1 MYLIGNSENYEE
13 YLKNIDN
20 INYLP
25 LNNLPVVYFPFDY
38 NTKESVTTLN
48 IFSSVV
54 DDNANIIEKVDASN
68 SYNCHDNANM
78 IEKVDAINRYN
89 CDDKN
94 KNVKCFGIKELY
106 NSISILEE
114 PWQPYNNNNI
124 KTITNILIVFWLLVI
139 FIILKILYY
148 YFQENYSI
156 LMMSLI
162 SLTLLIGLIYA
173 LFLTNNKI

>member
-38 NTKESVTTLN
+38 DTKESVTTLN
-48 IFSSVV
+48 IFSTVV
-54 DDNANIIEKVDASN
+54 DDNANIIEKI
-68 SYNCHDNANM
+68 
-78 IEKVDAINRYN
+78 IEKIDAESYK
-89 CDDKN
+89 CDDEN
-94 KNVKCFGIKELY
+94 KNVKCSNIKDLY
-106 NSISILEE
+106 NSISTLEE

-124 KTITNILIVFWLLVI
+124 RTITNILIVFWLLVI
-139 FIILKILYY
+139 FIILKVLYY
-148 YFQENYSI
+148 YFEEKYSI
-156 LMMSLI
+156 LMLILI

-173 LFLTNNKI
+173 IFLTNNKI

>member
-38 NTKESVTTLN
+38 DTKENVTTLN
-48 IFSSVV
+48 IFSTVV
-54 DDNANIIEKVDASN
+54 DENSNIIEKVDA
-68 SYNCHDNANM
+68 
-78 IEKVDAINRYN
+78 INYK
-89 CDDKN
+89 CDDVD
-94 KNVKCFGIKELY
+94 KNVKCSNIKELY
-106 NSISILEE
+106 NSISTLEE

-124 KTITNILIVFWLLVI
+124 KTITNILIVFWLLLI

-148 YFQENYSI
+148 YFEEKYTI
-156 LMMSLI
+156 LMIILI

>member
-25 LNNLPVVYFPFDY
+25 LNNLPVIYFPFDY
-38 NTKESVTTLN
+38 DTKENVTTLN
-48 IFSSVV
+48 IFSTIINENS
-54 DDNANIIEKVDASN
+54 NIIEKVDP
-68 SYNCHDNANM
+68 
-78 IEKVDAINRYN
+78 INYK
-89 CDDKN
+89 CDDID
-94 KNVKCFGIKELY
+94 KNVKCSNIKELY

-124 KTITNILIVFWLLVI
+124 KTITYVLTIFWLFLI

-148 YFQENYSI
+148 YFEEKYTI
-156 LMMSLI
+156 LMIVLI
-162 SLTLLIGLIYA
+162 SLILIIGLIYA

>member
-38 NTKESVTTLN
+38 NTKENVTTLN
-48 IFSSVV
+48 IFSTVV
-54 DDNANIIEKVDASN
+54 DDNSNIIEKINPDDE
-68 SYNCHDNANM
+68 YNCKKED
-78 IEKVDAINRYN
+78 
-89 CDDKN
+89 
-94 KNVKCFGIKELY
+94 KNVKCSYIKDLY
-106 NSISILEE
+106 NSISTLEE
-114 PWQPYNNNNI
+114 SWQPYNNNNI
-124 KTITNILIVFWLLVI
+124 RTITNILIVFWLLVI
-139 FIILKILYY
+139 FIILKVLYY
-148 YFQENYSI
+148 YFEEKYSI
-156 LMMSLI
+156 LMITLI

>member
-54 DDNANIIEKVDASN
+54 DDNTNIIEKVDGTD
-68 SYNCHDNANM
+68 SYNCDNDAN
-78 IEKVDAINRYN
+78 IIQKVDAINYKCN
-89 CDDKN
+89 DVD
-94 KNVKCFGIKELY
+94 KNVKCSNIKELY
-106 NSISILEE
+106 NSISTLEE

-124 KTITNILIVFWLLVI
+124 KTITYILIVFWLLVI
-139 FIILKILYY
+139 FIILKMLYY
-148 YFQENYSI
+148 YFEEKYTI
-156 LMMSLI
+156 LMIVLI

-173 LFLTNNKI
+173 LFLTNNKL

>member
-38 NTKESVTTLN
+38 DTKESVTTLN
-48 IFSSVV
+48 IFSTIV
-54 DDNANIIEKVDASN
+54 DENSTIIEKVDAV
-68 SYNCHDNANM
+68 YTCDN
-78 IEKVDAINRYN
+78 
-89 CDDKN
+89 DDID
-94 KNVKCFGIKELY
+94 KNVKCSNIKDLY
-106 NSISILEE
+106 NSISTLEE

-124 KTITNILIVFWLLVI
+124 RTITNILIVFWLLVI

-148 YFQENYSI
+148 YFEEKYSI
-156 LMMSLI
+156 LMIILI

-173 LFLTNNKI
+173 IFLTNNI

>member
-38 NTKESVTTLN
+38 DTKENVTTLN
-48 IFSSVV
+48 IFSTVV
-54 DDNANIIEKVDASN
+54 DENSNIIEKVDA
-68 SYNCHDNANM
+68 
-78 IEKVDAINRYN
+78 INYK
-89 CDDKN
+89 CDDVD
-94 KNVKCFGIKELY
+94 KNVKCSNIKELY
-106 NSISILEE
+106 NSISTLEE

-124 KTITNILIVFWLLVI
+124 KTITNILIVFWLLLI

-148 YFQENYSI
+148 YFEEKYTI
-156 LMMSLI
+156 LMIILI

-173 LFLTNNKI
+173 LFLTNNKL

>member
-13 YLKNIDN
+13 YLKNVDN

-38 NTKESVTTLN
+38 DTKESVTTLN
-48 IFSSVV
+48 IFSTVV
-54 DDNANIIEKVDASN
+54 DDNANIIEKVDAVN
-68 SYNCHDNANM
+68 YKCG
-78 IEKVDAINRYN
+78 
-89 CDDKN
+89 DKN
-94 KNVKCFGIKELY
+94 KNVKCSEIKELY

-124 KTITNILIVFWLLVI
+124 RTITIILFVFWLLLI
-139 FIILKILYY
+139 FIILKLLYY
-148 YFQENYSI
+148 YFEEKYSI
-156 LMMSLI
+156 FMITLI

-173 LFLTNNKI
+173 IFLTNK

>member
-38 NTKESVTTLN
+38 DTKENVTTLN
-48 IFSSVV
+48 IFSTIV
-54 DDNANIIEKVDASN
+54 DENSNIIEKVDA
-68 SYNCHDNANM
+68 
-78 IEKVDAINRYN
+78 INYK
-89 CDDKN
+89 CDDVD
-94 KNVKCFGIKELY
+94 KNVKCSNIKELY
-106 NSISILEE
+106 NSISTLEE

-124 KTITNILIVFWLLVI
+124 KTITNILIVFWLLLI

-148 YFQENYSI
+148 YFEEKYTI
-156 LMMSLI
+156 LMIVLI

>member
-1 MYLIGNSENYEE
+1 MYLIGNSENYQE

-38 NTKESVTTLN
+38 DTKENVTTLN
-48 IFSSVV
+48 IFSTIV
-54 DDNANIIEKVDASN
+54 DENSNIIEKVDA
-68 SYNCHDNANM
+68 
-78 IEKVDAINRYN
+78 INYK
-89 CDDKN
+89 CDDVD
-94 KNVKCFGIKELY
+94 KNVKCSNIKELY
-106 NSISILEE
+106 NSISTLEE

-148 YFQENYSI
+148 YFQEKYTI
-156 LMMSLI
+156 LMIVLI

>member
-1 MYLIGNSENYEE
+1 MYLIGNSENYEK

-38 NTKESVTTLN
+38 DTKENVTTLN
-48 IFSSVV
+48 IFSTVV
-54 DDNANIIEKVDASN
+54 DENSNIIEKVDAVN
-68 SYNCHDNANM
+68 YKCDN
-78 IEKVDAINRYN
+78 VD
-89 CDDKN
+89 
-94 KNVKCFGIKELY
+94 KNVKCSNIKELY
-106 NSISILEE
+106 NSISTLEE

-124 KTITNILIVFWLLVI
+124 KTISNILIVFWLLLI

-148 YFQENYSI
+148 YFEEKYTI
-156 LMMSLI
+156 LMIVLI

>member
-38 NTKESVTTLN
+38 DTKESVTTLN
-48 IFSSVV
+48 IFSTIV
-54 DDNANIIEKVDASN
+54 DKNSNIIEKVDAVN
-68 SYNCHDNANM
+68 
-78 IEKVDAINRYN
+78 YN
-89 CDDKN
+89 CDNDDIN
-94 KNVKCFGIKELY
+94 KNVKCSNIKDLY
-106 NSISILEE
+106 NSISTLEE

-124 KTITNILIVFWLLVI
+124 RTITNILIVFWLLVI
-139 FIILKILYY
+139 FIILKVLYY
-148 YFQENYSI
+148 YFEEKYSI
-156 LMMSLI
+156 LMIILI

>member
-1 MYLIGNSENYEE
+1 MYLIGNSENYEK

-38 NTKESVTTLN
+38 DTKENVTTLN
-48 IFSSVV
+48 IFSTVV
-54 DDNANIIEKVDASN
+54 DENSNIIEKVDAVN
-68 SYNCHDNANM
+68 Y
-78 IEKVDAINRYN
+78 K
-89 CDDKN
+89 CDDVD
-94 KNVKCFGIKELY
+94 KNVKCSNIKELY
-106 NSISILEE
+106 NSISTLEE

-124 KTITNILIVFWLLVI
+124 KTITNILIVFWLLLI

-148 YFQENYSI
+148 YFEEKYTI
-156 LMMSLI
+156 LMIVLI

-173 LFLTNNKI
+173 LFLANNKI